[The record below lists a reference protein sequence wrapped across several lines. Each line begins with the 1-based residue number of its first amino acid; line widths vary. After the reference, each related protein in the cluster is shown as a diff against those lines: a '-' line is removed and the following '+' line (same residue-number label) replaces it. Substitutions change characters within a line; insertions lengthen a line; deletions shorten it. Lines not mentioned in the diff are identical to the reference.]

1 MNAADRLYVKQ
12 RERQLEQRLT
22 AEFELTLRAYT
33 ATLRAEHAADVAA
46 ITARID
52 SVHTQA
58 LRELT
63 RRADTKGDPC
73 PSTTPA
79 LRPPPSPPAG

>member
-1 MNAADRLYVKQ
+1 MNAADRLYLTR

-22 AEFELTLRAYT
+22 AEFELALRAYT
-33 ATLRAEHAADVAA
+33 ATLRAELAAEVAA

-73 PSTTPA
+73 PSPIST
-79 LRPPPSPPAG
+79 LRTPPSPHAG